1 MSDKQSIFETL
12 SKVDVSNHIDVIRMK
27 KGPALK
33 YVSWSWALSMLLSI
47 YPDTPTPKYTKYQ
60 EMKLQTKREAY
71 KVTKYGKEYTQ
82 YRTVVLSSELTD
94 RQVPYLTTETGTMV
108 EATVT
113 IEGHPYTESLYV
125 MDNANDV
132 VINPTVGQINKT
144 QKRCVVK
151 ALAMAGLGLNLYAG
165 EDLPMGDINE
175 SDQKQAAEQKVKKQE
190 QANFQKAKK
199 KYVDYMEQLQEITK
213 QSADVINDQAKQRV
227 LKADPDYNK
236 RTPLEKMLIINT
248 FLEKMLSENKATKQE
263 TLEEV
268 DA

>member
-1 MSDKQSIFETL
+1 MTTKTSIFENL
-12 SKVDVSNHIDVIRMK
+12 SKINVAGHVEK
-27 KGPALK
+27 KMGLS
-33 YVSWSWALSMLLSI
+33 YLSWAWCWSTLKSI
-47 YPDTPTPKYTKYQ
+47 YPDTPVPKPTMYQ
-60 EMKLQTKREAY
+60 EMIITKDGY
-71 KVTKYGKEYTQ
+71 Q
-82 YRTVVLSSELTD
+82 LTD
-94 RQVPYLTTETGTMV
+94 RQVPYLTTPKGTMV
-108 EATVT
+108 EVTVT
-113 IEGHPYTESLYV
+113 IRGVDYVQSLYV
-125 MDNANDV
+125 MDNRNRT
-132 VINPTVGQINKT
+132 VINPDMSQINKT
-144 QKRCVVK
+144 IQRCTVK
-151 ALAMAGLGLNLYAG
+151 AIAMAGLGLNLYAG

-227 LKADPDYNK
+227 LKADSDYNK